1 MPRRAAW
8 GLDLG
13 QGGLK
18 AVRAHVV
25 GDRIEVLAF
34 DRLEYGA
41 AAVESETDRDSAI
54 RQSLATFLGRNEI
67 GKDIVFASTSAHNAL
82 VRFIKLP
89 PVDRKNLPNLIRY
102 EAHQQ
107 IPFPLDEVIWDY
119 EAMDRGFMPGEEIEV
134 GIFAMRKEV
143 IHRFLSNL
151 ALVNLEVELLQVA
164 PLALFN
170 FVSYEMPPE
179 QGATVVIDV
188 GADDTDLVVVSKQR
202 VWTRNLPIAGNDLTA
217 AVGKRFEIPFEKAEV
232 LKRKASKSKY
242 RNEIYEAM
250 KPVLKGLVDEVQR
263 SVGFYK
269 GLHPDTRI
277 EKVLALG
284 NAFKL
289 PGLGKFVMSS
299 LQYPTAK
306 LGGLDNFQVNNA
318 MRVNLY
324 RENPM
329 SFGVALGLAAQACGK
344 GAINTN
350 LLPREIINRRI
361 LRGKRY
367 AGLVAAGAVAGFVGL
382 SFLNASGALH
392 VLKGSL
398 KGEEKAPKV
407 QGEITSRAAAY
418 NTAKGTVPKIVK
430 GIEDIAN
437 SVGDRSD
444 WPFIIRKIAEVIDD
458 EPPLEE
464 QKPPDMD
471 KWKDGQ
477 VVEEPELLFVGRNDT
492 WIHEMSASEAG
503 IKGAWAITLKG
514 ECRKQSFAALEYLEA
529 TLLKKLRAIP
539 CFLDVGWPPNYG
551 WPDRADY
558 RVVDVNGVVI
568 GSVGTTGSR
577 TSRAAPTGR
586 GASAPSPADTGLYGP
601 PREADVTGRDM
612 GPGRSPAGVSSAGG
626 TSASGKETAGPTFIV
641 PYTPF
646 VVTFTYD
653 PRKKQDTL
661 KLEREAREMPQ
672 EPLEEGTKGRSEGA
686 DAVGEGAD
694 EVGEDAG
701 QVGEDADEETDVAAE
716 PEAGKPGVAA
726 DEPADKPASSE
737 EPAGNATEGAPE
749 RVSQETGQGREIAGS
764 SR

>member
-1 MPRRAAW
+1 MAKRAVW
-8 GLDLG
+8 GLDVG

-18 AVRAHVV
+18 AARAHVV

-151 ALVNLEVELLQVA
+151 ALVNLDVELLQVA
-164 PLALFN
+164 PLALYN

-188 GADDTDLVVVSKQR
+188 GADDTDLVVVSKER
-202 VWTRNLPIAGNDLTA
+202 VWTRNLPIAGNDLTT
-217 AVGKRFEIPFEKAEV
+217 AVAKRFEIPFEKAEV

-250 KPVLKGLVDEVQR
+250 KPVLKGLVDEIQR

-306 LGGLDNFQVNNA
+306 LGGLNNFQANNA
-318 MRVNLY
+318 MRLNLY

-344 GAINTN
+344 GTINTN

-361 LRGKRY
+361 LRSKRY
-367 AGLVAAGAVAGFVGL
+367 AGLVAAGAVAAFVGFSYISASSTL
-382 SFLNASGALH
+382 RTLKKSMKGAEKASELQGEIARRKKAYDDASGAT
-392 VLKGSL
+392 K
-398 KGEEKAPKV
+398 KIAK
-407 QGEITSRAAAY
+407 EIQ
-418 NTAKGTVPKIVK
+418 KIA
-430 GIEDIAN
+430 D
-437 SVGDRSD
+437 SVGNRSD
-444 WPFIIRKIAEVIDD
+444 WPFILRKIGEVIPD

-464 QKPPDMD
+464 QKAPDMS

-477 VVEEPELLFVGRNDT
+477 RVEEPWLLFPGRNDT
-492 WIHEMSASEAG
+492 WIHEMNITEAG
-503 IKGAWAITLKG
+503 IPGSWTITLRG
-514 ECRKQSFAALEYLEA
+514 ECRRRSFDALTYLEA
-529 TLLKKLRAIP
+529 TLLTKLRDIP
-539 CFLDVGWPPNYG
+539 CFLDVGWPQGYG
-551 WPDRADY
+551 WPERADY
-558 RVVDVNGVVI
+558 KVVDVNGVVL
-568 GSVGTTGSR
+568 GP
-577 TSRAAPTGR
+577 APTGGTTTLRATRRGRGPVEAGPRGTRPPAGLPGTEAVGR
-586 GASAPSPADTGLYGP
+586 GARLGRPTTGAPAGAG
-601 PREADVTGRDM
+601 ADVAGTGPE
-612 GPGRSPAGVSSAGG
+612 GPM
-626 TSASGKETAGPTFIV
+626 FIV

-653 PRKKQDTL
+653 PRKKKDVLEQ
-661 KLEREAREMPQ
+661 EREGKEMALNAVSSGAQ
-672 EPLEEGTKGRSEGA
+672 GEGEG
-686 DAVGEGAD
+686 VGE
-694 EVGEDAG
+694 VDAAAG
-701 QVGEDADEETDVAAE
+701 VETG
-716 PEAGKPGVAA
+716 EAGPAA
-726 DEPADKPASSE
+726 DEPAAGE
-737 EPAGNATEGAPE
+737 EPAETVLEGASDDAPE
-749 RVSQETGQGREIAGS
+749 EEGEGRDVAGS
-764 SR
+764 SQ

>member
-1 MPRRAAW
+1 MPKRAAW

-18 AVRAHVV
+18 AVRTHIV
-25 GDRIEVLAF
+25 GDRLEVLAF

-41 AAVESETDRDSAI
+41 AAVESETDRDSAV
-54 RQSLATFLGRNEI
+54 RQALATFLGRNEI

-89 PVDRKNLPNLIRY
+89 PVDQKNLPNLIRY

-164 PLALFN
+164 PLALYN

-188 GADDTDLVVVSKQR
+188 GADDTDLVVVSKER
-202 VWTRNLPIAGNDLTA
+202 VWTRNLPIAGNDLTT

-318 MRVNLY
+318 MRLNVY

-329 SFGVALGLAAQACGK
+329 SFAVALGLAAQACGK

-361 LRGKRY
+361 LRSKRY
-367 AGLVAAGAVAGFVGL
+367 AGLVAAGAFACFVGL
-382 SFLNASGALH
+382 SFLNSSSALLM
-392 VLKGSL
+392 LKGSL
-398 KGEEKAPKV
+398 KGEDKAQPL
-407 QGEITSRAAAY
+407 QAEITKRSTAY
-418 NTAKGTVPKIVK
+418 KKASGTVPGIVG
-430 GIEDIAN
+430 GIEKIAN

-444 WPFIIRKIAEVIDD
+444 WPFILRQIAKVIPD
-458 EPPLEE
+458 EPQLDE

-477 VVEEPELLFVGRNDT
+477 VVDEPELLFPGRNDV
-492 WIHEMSASEAG
+492 WIGEMGITEAG
-503 IKGAWAITLKG
+503 IKGSWTITLTG
-514 ECRKQSFAALEYLEA
+514 ECRRASFPALTYLEG
-529 TLLKKLRAIP
+529 TVLKKLRAIP
-539 CFLDVGWPPNYG
+539 CFLDAGWPTGHG
-551 WPDRADY
+551 WPDHVY
-558 RVVDVNGVVI
+558 KVVDVNGVVI
-568 GSVGTTGSR
+568 GVAPASGSGSR
-577 TSRAAPTGR
+577 SSGMAPGGR
-586 GASAPSPADTGLYGP
+586 GAFAPGPAAAGGRGRGP
-601 PREADVTGRDM
+601 
-612 GPGRSPAGVSSAGG
+612 GPGRSPASMEPTAGK
-626 TSASGKETAGPTFIV
+626 SVPSRETEGPTFIV

-646 VVTFTYD
+646 IVTFTYD
-653 PRKKQDTL
+653 PRKKEEAL
-661 KLEREAREMPQ
+661 KLEREPE
-672 EPLEEGTKGRSEGA
+672 EPATSESEE
-686 DAVGEGAD
+686 AD
-694 EVGEDAG
+694 EVDA
-701 QVGEDADEETDVAAE
+701 
-716 PEAGKPGVAA
+716 
-726 DEPADKPASSE
+726 ASSPETEGPGAAAE
-737 EPAGNATEGAPE
+737 EPATSESEEADEVDAASSPEAEEPGAAAEEPASGEIAAENASEG
-749 RVSQETGQGREIAGS
+749 VSEAVPGETGEERNVDGS
-764 SR
+764 DQ